1 MRREPRRGVRG
12 ISGSESDGVAMF
24 LFKNQVVIRIIVF
37 RKRKRPRAYIFEIY
51 L

>member
-1 MRREPRRGVRG
+1 MRREPGRGMRG
-12 ISGSESDGVAMF
+12 ISWSESVGVTMF

-37 RKRKRPRAYIFEIY
+37 RKKKRPRAYIFEIY